1 MATTGGDDAGNDAVE
16 YLVGCA
22 WTSSPPS
29 PSPSS
34 SSSSSCPSSPALH
47 LLAGNSRGDGYLFRV
62 DFDRATP
69 LARLKGGHG
78 GCIRDFCWIDDDDRG
93 GGGRMRLV
101 TGGED
106 ARLCEWDLSSGTNG
120 DGDGDDDDDDDVV
133 VAGFAGGGA
142 GGGGRARS
150 GRGAIGDGRR
160 GKKKFSSPY

>member
-1 MATTGGDDAGNDAVE
+1 
-16 YLVGCA
+16 
-22 WTSSPPS
+22 
-29 PSPSS
+29 
-34 SSSSSCPSSPALH
+34 
-47 LLAGNSRGDGYLFRV
+47 V

-120 DGDGDDDDDDDVV
+120 DGDGDDDVV

>member
-1 MATTGGDDAGNDAVE
+1 
-16 YLVGCA
+16 
-22 WTSSPPS
+22 
-29 PSPSS
+29 
-34 SSSSSCPSSPALH
+34 
-47 LLAGNSRGDGYLFRV
+47 
-62 DFDRATP
+62 
-69 LARLKGGHG
+69 
-78 GCIRDFCWIDDDDRG
+78 
-93 GGGRMRLV
+93 MRLV